1 MSREI
6 KYYAMY
12 YDFNAREIR
21 KTNVIHE
28 DTLKR
33 LQDMVKKG
41 KIKDRLQFRQCLRSE
56 FMYRYWCKREWEISV
71 GDLYEE
77 DLSKYKKIDVYDQL
91 ETNLDV
97 ITDYII
103 RNMGIT
109 FNKKSKL
116 KERVA
121 NVTLTEYDFAK
132 EKNLIIEDLLNIIDH
147 QKEEIKEL
155 ENREEC
161 DIREEYG
168 E

>member
-12 YDFNAREIR
+12 YDFNARKIKR
-21 KTNVIHE
+21 VNVIHE

-41 KIKDRLQFRQCLRSE
+41 KIKDRLQFRQCLRGE

-71 GDLYEE
+71 GDLFEK
-77 DLSKYKKIDVYDQL
+77 DLNKYKKIDVYDQL
-91 ETNLDV
+91 EDNLDV

>member
-6 KYYAMY
+6 KYYAMN
-12 YDFNAREIR
+12 YDFNAKKIV
-21 KTNVIHE
+21 KVNVIHE

-41 KIKDRLQFRQCLRSE
+41 KIKDRLQFRECLRGE
-56 FMYRYWCKREWEISV
+56 FMYRYWCKREYEISV

-77 DLSKYKKIDVYDQL
+77 DLNKYEKVDVYDQL
-91 ETNLDV
+91 EANMDV
-97 ITDYII
+97 ITDYVI
-103 RNMGIT
+103 REMGIT
-109 FNKKSKL
+109 FGKKSKIQ
-116 KERVA
+116 ERIA
-121 NVTLTEYDFAK
+121 DVTLTEYNFTK

-147 QKEEIKEL
+147 QQEEIKEL
-155 ENREEC
+155 QNQEEC

>member
-1 MSREI
+1 MNREL

-12 YDFNAREIR
+12 YDFNAKEIR

-41 KIKDRLQFRQCLRSE
+41 KIKDRLQFRECLRGE
-56 FMYRYWCKREWEISV
+56 FMYRYWCKREYEISV

-77 DLSKYKKIDVYDQL
+77 DLSKYEKIDVYDQL
-91 ETNLDV
+91 KANLDV

-155 ENREEC
+155 ENQEEC

>member
-12 YDFNAREIR
+12 YDLNSREIR
-21 KTNVIHE
+21 KTNVIQE
-28 DTLKR
+28 DILKR

-41 KIKDRLQFRQCLRSE
+41 KIKDRLQFKECLKGE
-56 FMYRYWCKREWEISV
+56 FMYRYWCKREYEVSV
-71 GDLYEE
+71 GDLHEK
-77 DLSKYKKIDVYDQL
+77 DLSKYEKIDVYDQL
-91 ETNLDV
+91 EANLDV
-97 ITDYII
+97 ITEYII
-103 RNMGIT
+103 REMGIT
-109 FNKKSKL
+109 FNKKNKL

-161 DIREEYG
+161 DPREEYG

>member
-12 YDFNAREIR
+12 YDFNAKEMNN
-21 KTNVIHE
+21 TNVLHE
-28 DTLKR
+28 GTLKR
-33 LQDMVKKG
+33 LQEMVKKG
-41 KIKDRLQFRQCLRSE
+41 KIKDRMGFKECLRGE
-56 FMYRYWCKREWEISV
+56 FMYRYWGKREWEISV
-71 GDLYEE
+71 GDLYEK
-77 DLSKYKKIDVYDQL
+77 DLNKYEKVDVYNQL
-91 ETNLDV
+91 EPNMDV

-103 RNMGIT
+103 REMGIT

-116 KERVA
+116 KERIA
-121 NVTLTEYDFAK
+121 DVTLTEYDFAK

-155 ENREEC
+155 ENTEEC

>member
-12 YDFNAREIR
+12 YDFNAKEIR

-41 KIKDRLQFRQCLRSE
+41 KIKDRLQFRECLRGE
-56 FMYRYWCKREWEISV
+56 FMYRYWCKREYEISV

-77 DLSKYKKIDVYDQL
+77 DLNKYEKIDVYDQL
-91 ETNLDV
+91 EANMDV
-97 ITDYII
+97 ITDYVI
-103 RNMGIT
+103 REMGIT

-116 KERVA
+116 KERIA
-121 NVTLTEYDFAK
+121 DITLTEYDFTK

-147 QKEEIKEL
+147 QQKEIRELQNQEIS
-155 ENREEC
+155 
-161 DIREEYG
+161 DPREEYG

>member
-41 KIKDRLQFRQCLRSE
+41 KIKDRLQFRQCLRGE
-56 FMYRYWCKREWEISV
+56 FMYRYWSKREWEISV

-77 DLSKYKKIDVYDQL
+77 DLNKYKKIDVYDQL
-91 ETNLDV
+91 EDNLDV
-97 ITDYII
+97 ITD
-103 RNMGIT
+103 
-109 FNKKSKL
+109 
-116 KERVA
+116 
-121 NVTLTEYDFAK
+121 
-132 EKNLIIEDLLNIIDH
+132 
-147 QKEEIKEL
+147 
-155 ENREEC
+155 
-161 DIREEYG
+161 
-168 E
+168 

>member
-12 YDFNAREIR
+12 YDLNAREIR
-21 KTNVIHE
+21 KTNVIQE
-28 DTLKR
+28 DILKR

-41 KIKDRLQFRQCLRSE
+41 KIKDRLQFKECLKGE
-56 FMYRYWCKREWEISV
+56 FMYRYWCKREYEVSV
-71 GDLYEE
+71 GDLHEK
-77 DLSKYKKIDVYDQL
+77 DLSKYEKIDVYDQL
-91 ETNLDV
+91 EANLDV
-97 ITDYII
+97 ITEYII
-103 RNMGIT
+103 REMGIT
-109 FNKKSKL
+109 FNKKNKL

>member
-6 KYYAMY
+6 KYYAMH
-12 YDFNAREIR
+12 YDFNAKEIR
-21 KTNVIHE
+21 KTNVIHG
-28 DTLKR
+28 DILKS

-41 KIKDRLQFRQCLRSE
+41 KIKDRLQFRECLRSE

-71 GDLYEE
+71 GDLYEK
-77 DLSKYKKIDVYDQL
+77 DLNKYEEIDVYDQL
-91 ETNLDV
+91 EANLDV

-103 RNMGIT
+103 REMGIT